1 MKSVDWER
9 SMLINSFDEY
19 YIGFW
24 FVARREVII
33 FVVVAR
39 MGKQCRGDTMN
50 CMKFH
55 VTKSDMSVWLICA
68 L

>member
-39 MGKQCRGDTMN
+39 MGKQWEVMQ
-50 CMKFH
+50 
-55 VTKSDMSVWLICA
+55 
-68 L
+68 